1 MTLREQI
8 KALVTNI
15 AGDIKAVKASIASL
29 STTVGATETLA
40 TNDKTSIVS
49 AINEVNTKAAAGVST
64 ESLNIAVFAEV
75 THNSDKSETYI
86 DVYKKWENYCVKD

>member
-8 KALVTNI
+8 KALVTTI
-15 AGDIKAVKASIASL
+15 AGDIKAA
-29 STTVGATETLA
+29 
-40 TNDKTSIVS
+40 
-49 AINEVNTKAAAGVST
+49 
-64 ESLNIAVFAEV
+64 AVFAEV

>member
-8 KALVTNI
+8 KALVTTI
-15 AGDIKAVKASIASL
+15 AGNI
-29 STTVGATETLA
+29 
-40 TNDKTSIVS
+40 
-49 AINEVNTKAAAGVST
+49 KAAAGGST
-64 ESLNIAVFAEV
+64 ESLNVAVFAEV

>member
-8 KALVTNI
+8 KALVTTI

-40 TNDKTSIVS
+40 TGDKTSIVS
-49 AINEVNTKAAAGVST
+49 AIN
-64 ESLNIAVFAEV
+64 
-75 THNSDKSETYI
+75 
-86 DVYKKWENYCVKD
+86 